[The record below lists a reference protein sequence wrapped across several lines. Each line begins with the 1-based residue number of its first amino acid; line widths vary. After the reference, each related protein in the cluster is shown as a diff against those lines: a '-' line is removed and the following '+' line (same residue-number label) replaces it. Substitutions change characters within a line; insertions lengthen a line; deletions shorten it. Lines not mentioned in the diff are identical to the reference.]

1 MNKIIGIIG
10 FQGSIEEHQNV
21 LSKLNISTIIVT
33 YSNQIDYIDA
43 LIIPGG
49 ESTVLNKFIKEQ
61 KLLDRL
67 HKFINI
73 EQAKKYME
81 SKIHEKI
88 QKKYELGNK
97 QQTQIFKWM
106 LKNIKPIIKNK
117 TIKTTKS
124 LIKNKTIKNKK

>member
-1 MNKIIGIIG
+1 MFFTFYNNKLKGKFYEINRIKNKNIYIHY
-10 FQGSIEEHQNV
+10 GSMPRARS
-21 LSKLNISTIIVT
+21 L
-33 YSNQIDYIDA
+33 
-43 LIIPGG
+43 PMG
-49 ESTVLNKFIKEQ
+49 KFEI
-61 KLLDRL
+61 

-106 LKNIKPIIKNK
+106 LKNTKPIIKTK
-117 TIKTTKS
+117 TVKNTKP